1 MRRILILLMLSCLS
15 ISAFAR
21 DDECMSSGQED
32 FSRFFADFTSDKAF
46 AVRRTIYPL
55 SVVHWHHGMDGTEVA
70 PPERSA
76 LEQQQDEARPSL
88 SAFIQENGLASSIL
102 DASSKAAIVE
112 VSREGTS
119 WVMTYH
125 FLRKGG
131 CWFLREFQDHSS
143 SNFR

>member
-1 MRRILILLMLSCLS
+1 MRRILILLYCLS
-15 ISAFAR
+15 LPAFASTQ
-21 DDECMSSGQED
+21 ECTSSSQED
-32 FSRFFADFTSDKAF
+32 FARFFSRFSSDKAF

-55 SVVHWHHGMDGTEVA
+55 SMVQWDHGMDGNDVA
-70 PPERSA
+70 PPKRSTRGQ
-76 LEQQQDEARPSL
+76 EQDQAMPSL
-88 SAFIQENGLASSIL
+88 ASFMSENGLASNVL
-102 DASSKAAIVE
+102 DANSRAAIVE